1 MSTCYTCP
9 IYRPDEQKARTP
21 ARPPVCDG
29 DRRLL
34 DSHLWDIPDLYE
46 RLPDEQPAPAN
57 APYLVELP
65 SGTLEQRGFDPVAD
79 LLPAGPVR
87 GLSRQPRVSGSK
99 EPPAPTSVD
108 RIDLTLPARQG
119 SVALWARAEFGQ
131 DPDQDGILSVA
142 TILDCWVRDWREA
155 LWPDHSLPAPTVP
168 ELARWLRNRV
178 EDACDQHP
186 AIDEFAAEM
195 KDVRYA
201 LRRELGETEAQ
212 PETEPY
218 KGVACQKCDLR
229 GVLMRKPGQDYIE
242 CKNCGMLMTGP
253 EYEYWRDRL
262 AGFERSQRR
271 PDEIAEVLR
280 RPVTRRDAA

>member
-1 MSTCYTCP
+1 MTACVTCP
-9 IYRPDEQKARTP
+9 IYRPDDQKPRLP

-34 DSHLWDIPDLYE
+34 DTHLWEIPELYE
-46 RLPDEQPAPAN
+46 RLPDEEPSPAN
-57 APYLVELP
+57 ALYLVEMP
-65 SGTLEQRGFDPVAD
+65 DGTVQQRGVDPLAD
-79 LLPAGPVR
+79 LVPAGPIR
-87 GLSRQPRVSGSK
+87 GQSRQPRVSGSK
-99 EPPAPTSVD
+99 ERPAPTSLE
-108 RIDLTLPARQG
+108 RIDLTLPARQATR
-119 SVALWARAEFGQ
+119 ALFARGALGVDE
-131 DPDQDGILSVA
+131 DQVGTLSVA
-142 TILDCWVRDWREA
+142 TILETWARDWRDA
-155 LWPDHSLPAPTVP
+155 LWPDHQLPTPSVN

-195 KDVRYA
+195 KDIRYA
-201 LRRELGETEAQ
+201 LRRELGETTAQ

-229 GVLMRKPGQDYIE
+229 GVLMRKPGSQYIE
-242 CKNCGMLMTGP
+242 CRNCGLLMSDV
-253 EYEYWRDRL
+253 EYAYWLDRL

-271 PDEIAEVLR
+271 PDEIAELLR